1 TLVMQQLARYGL
13 LVADEQ
19 EQTEQCQQVAD
30 WLQAIVQSPQ
40 QDLHGNVFCLA
51 DIQPGQRLDEMEFYL
66 PVAGLKPYQVDQ
78 LLHSP
83 SPRFNFSEVSGYL
96 KGFIDLI
103 FAHNGRYY
111 VADYKSNHLGN
122 RPEDYHP
129 EALQQA
135 MQEHRYDLQAWIYT
149 LALDQLLRQRL
160 PDYDPQQH
168 LGGVF
173 YYFLRGMPFA
183 ADAGDTAGVEMA
195 QPSAGIYYLP
205 PDWPQLQRWHK

>member
-1 TLVMQQLARYGL
+1 RRYDSWRVTSYSQLADGHAPTEAAALSLADAALRDDEFATANENAPEPATVTTAEQTPPHPVFTFAKGANAGTCLHAILEKWDFHDTQALNTLVMQQLARYGL

-66 PVAGLKPYQVDQ
+66 PVAGLKPYQVAQ

-83 SPRFNFSEVSGYL
+83 SPGFNFREVSGYL

-111 VADYKSNHLGN
+111 
-122 RPEDYHP
+122 
-129 EALQQA
+129 
-135 MQEHRYDLQAWIYT
+135 
-149 LALDQLLRQRL
+149 
-160 PDYDPQQH
+160 
-168 LGGVF
+168 
-173 YYFLRGMPFA
+173 
-183 ADAGDTAGVEMA
+183 
-195 QPSAGIYYLP
+195 
-205 PDWPQLQRWHK
+205 